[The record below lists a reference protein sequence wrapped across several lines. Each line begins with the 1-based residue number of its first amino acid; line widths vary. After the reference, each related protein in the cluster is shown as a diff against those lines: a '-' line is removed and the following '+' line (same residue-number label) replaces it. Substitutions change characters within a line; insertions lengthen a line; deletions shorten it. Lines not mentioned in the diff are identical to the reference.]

1 MVHYVGSDAL
11 EDKYFSF
18 ITKDC
23 MTNSTDCT
31 ISACCM
37 MISYILDFNDWDPNI
52 EPVNGK
58 ATMKTDKILFLLL
71 QVITQLYNFPQV
83 GSFSQNG

>member
-1 MVHYVGSDAL
+1 MWDAF
-11 EDKYFSF
+11 EDKYVQ
-18 ITKDC
+18 
-23 MTNSTDCT
+23 CT

-37 MISYILDFNDWDPNI
+37 MISYVLDFTDWDPNI

-83 GSFSQNG
+83 GSASQNG